1 MEMDKYDF
9 SSLNESKINKK
20 KRIELPVLKKGGVGY
35 DTQLKIRKRKKITK
49 ITVTKQPSLSPDDNI
64 SREDSILTRTTRN
77 KIDTQD

>member
-35 DTQLKIRKRKKITK
+35 DT
-49 ITVTKQPSLSPDDNI
+49 
-64 SREDSILTRTTRN
+64 
-77 KIDTQD
+77 